1 MERCGTSTTIC
12 RMASLDQPLSNRFDD
27 ALALAH
33 RVHRRQARKGTQVP
47 YIAHVLGVA
56 SLVLEYEG
64 TETEAIGALL
74 HDSLEDAPQDF
85 PVHRIRE
92 IILVRFGRDVL
103 DIVEHCS
110 DTTEQPK
117 PPWRERKARYI
128 AAAEHTPPSAMKV
141 SAADKLHNLRALVR
155 DYRREG
161 NALWARFNPE
171 AGQSGTLGYHR
182 ALVEICQR
190 RLPGPLTDDLDRAM
204 SELEALTGELGVWPP
219 RS

>member
-1 MERCGTSTTIC
+1 
-12 RMASLDQPLSNRFDD
+12 MAPLEQPLSARFDD

-33 RVHRRQARKGTQVP
+33 RVHRRQSRKGSQVP
-47 YIAHVLGVA
+47 YIAHVIGVA

-64 TETEAIGALL
+64 TETEAIAGLL
-74 HDSLEDAPQDF
+74 HDALEDAPPDF
-85 PVHRIRE
+85 PDHRVRE

-110 DTTEQPK
+110 DTTVRPK
-117 PPWRERKARYI
+117 PPWRERKALYI

-141 SAADKLHNLRALVR
+141 SAADKLHNLRALAR

-161 NALWARFNPE
+161 DAIWRRFNPE
-171 AGQSGTLGYHR
+171 AGQRGTLGYHR
-182 ALVEICQR
+182 ALAQIYLR
-190 RLPGPLTDDLDRAM
+190 RMPGALADDLNRAM

-219 RS
+219 